1 MFEVKLEKI
10 KPYLGYQQIN
20 DIQDIDRELGCE
32 PSTGRRCA
40 KRWSY
45 IKLARLLLE
54 NAQNQTGIELSDEE
68 ESKTLDYILKSVL
81 HSYNG

>member
-32 PSTGRRCA
+32 PSTGR
-40 KRWSY
+40 
-45 IKLARLLLE
+45 KLARLLLE

-68 ESKTLDYILKSVL
+68 ESKTLDYILKFL
-81 HSYNG
+81 KPLI